1 MLAAYIYQPGDPNR
15 SEIDPDSLV
24 KGMEDFMIDAQ
35 EAREGL
41 HDFIARYVRKVC
53 PDSLITKGMRA
64 MPGYTFLDMIW
75 PSDVAYVI
83 SLLKNGRGMWDME
96 IEMREMAR
104 SGGIKTDAKARPLFT
119 GGKGKKK
126 ELGKNLWT
134 KEGIKYYNTGE
145 KNWRKVY
152 KDETFMRVLYG
163 GWERWLNSHGKLHR
177 VGDDS
182 SKTFYSVM
190 ATWFDDSDTK
200 AGEMSDGEDCINDD
214 EDDDYESG
222 YASDVGVFAHAEK
235 FRDKRVK
242 EHKSQRTVPG
252 PLKKDDTG
260 GEESGEEDTAEKKG
274 AVGKGKDDSEGKQK
288 KAKEKKGVCVFWAS
302 GSRGSLVITRYRS
315 LPLTPG
321 KVLPVCVTQ

>member
-1 MLAAYIYQPGDPNR
+1 
-15 SEIDPDSLV
+15 V
-24 KGMEDFMIDAQ
+24 KGVEDFMIDAQ
-35 EAREGL
+35 AREGL
-41 HDFIARYVRKVC
+41 YGFIAQYVRKVC
-53 PDSLITKGMRA
+53 PDSLITKKLRA
-64 MPGYTFLDMIW
+64 MPGYTFLDLIR
-75 PSDVAYVI
+75 PSNVAYVI

-96 IEMREMAR
+96 IEMRETAR
-104 SGGIKTDAKARPLFT
+104 SGEIRTEAKAGPLFT

-152 KDETFMRVLYG
+152 KDETFMRVLYS

-200 AGEMSDGEDCINDD
+200 VGEMSDEEELINDD
-214 EDDDYESG
+214 EDNDYESG
-222 YASDVGVFAHAEK
+222 YASDIGVFAQAEK
-235 FRDKRVK
+235 FREKRV
-242 EHKSQRTVPG
+242 EECKSHRTVPG

-260 GEESGEEDTAEKKG
+260 GEESGKEDKAVKKG

-288 KAKEKKGVCVFWAS
+288 KAKEKKGGGINAS
-302 GSRGSLVITRYRS
+302 VKSPTKEVKRKGESSVDEFSPSRNTRQRK
-315 LPLTPG
+315 G
-321 KVLPVCVTQ
+321 R